1 MDEKMHFMTEPEELL
16 NWMKEHEEF
25 KVMNKEDA
33 QILLNYME
41 GHDYR
46 LGTDKDGSLV
56 RVDINTDEYEAEQ
69 YSLDDVIDIVC
80 EWNDEL
86 IRYTSQELN
95 ELSQGQ
101 DKSSLE
107 VKVFPCFYCKDYT
120 AFPFLLSPAIRCN
133 PCSLSV
139 VENLPLHNQVHN
151 TFPSVSP
158 SLPSQ
163 PCHYPDKT
171 LCLISAD
178 VLLRMFQAE
187 HQPPYQGQSCY
198 SQNPCEYPY
207 SSSGQWLPQIPP
219 ALYSLHLQ
227 Y

>member
-56 RVDINTDEYEAEQ
+56 RVDINTDEYEAEP
-69 YSLDDVIDIVC
+69 YYLDDVIDIVC

-107 VKVFPCFYCKDYT
+107 VKLASLKQDEIRLDKMFEQTKYPAEIEALAVQLAD
-120 AFPFLLSPAIRCN
+120 AFIERLGLVGIDQSVKELTESIRSE
-133 PCSLSV
+133 PV
-139 VENLPLHNQVHN
+139 
-151 TFPSVSP
+151 
-158 SLPSQ
+158 
-163 PCHYPDKT
+163 KGG
-171 LCLISAD
+171 A
-178 VLLRMFQAE
+178 R
-187 HQPPYQGQSCY
+187 
-198 SQNPCEYPY
+198 
-207 SSSGQWLPQIPP
+207 
-219 ALYSLHLQ
+219 
-227 Y
+227 

>member
-1 MDEKMHFMTEPEELL
+1 MDEKMQFMTEPEELL

-56 RVDINTDEYEAEQ
+56 RVDINTDEYEAEP

-107 VKVFPCFYCKDYT
+107 VKLASLKQDEIRLDKMFEQTKYPAEIEALAVQLAD
-120 AFPFLLSPAIRCN
+120 AFIERLGLVGIDQSVKELTDSIRSE
-133 PCSLSV
+133 PV
-139 VENLPLHNQVHN
+139 
-151 TFPSVSP
+151 
-158 SLPSQ
+158 
-163 PCHYPDKT
+163 KGG
-171 LCLISAD
+171 A
-178 VLLRMFQAE
+178 R
-187 HQPPYQGQSCY
+187 
-198 SQNPCEYPY
+198 
-207 SSSGQWLPQIPP
+207 
-219 ALYSLHLQ
+219 
-227 Y
+227 

>member
-107 VKVFPCFYCKDYT
+107 VKLASLKQDEIRLDKMFEQTKYPAEIEALAVQLAD
-120 AFPFLLSPAIRCN
+120 AFIERLGLVGIDQSVKELTDSIRSE
-133 PCSLSV
+133 PV
-139 VENLPLHNQVHN
+139 
-151 TFPSVSP
+151 
-158 SLPSQ
+158 
-163 PCHYPDKT
+163 KGG
-171 LCLISAD
+171 A
-178 VLLRMFQAE
+178 RK
-187 HQPPYQGQSCY
+187 
-198 SQNPCEYPY
+198 
-207 SSSGQWLPQIPP
+207 WQIRFI
-219 ALYSLHLQ
+219 ASKRR
-227 Y
+227 

>member
-107 VKVFPCFYCKDYT
+107 VKKIGNDRGYRRGKKFPYARSKLCDNNGNEHIY
-120 AFPFLLSPAIRCN
+120 
-133 PCSLSV
+133 SV
-139 VENLPLHNQVHN
+139 YA
-151 TFPSVSP
+151 S
-158 SLPSQ
+158 
-163 PCHYPDKT
+163 Y
-171 LCLISAD
+171 IGYGSA
-178 VLLRMFQAE
+178 R
-187 HQPPYQGQSCY
+187 
-198 SQNPCEYPY
+198 
-207 SSSGQWLPQIPP
+207 
-219 ALYSLHLQ
+219 
-227 Y
+227 